1 MLFILNKQE
10 KVVGILKNGGSGNSL
25 PFFDDLLTQDLV
37 TGAET
42 YRFSTVLNDSVSMN
56 LVIGNYI
63 AFMDGS
69 SYKLFQ
75 IVQTEETHDGT
86 LNIEIYC
93 ESAGLGLLNS
103 VFRGKNIPSCD
114 LRGFL
119 TNILEETSWN
129 VGAVDYGINE
139 VYDLELGTESV
150 YSILQNN
157 IGQYGAEIAFRVE
170 INKGRISNK
179 FIDAFRFRGRVT
191 NERFVFGKNI
201 QGLKRTVDSTELFT
215 ALIGKGNGDISF
227 RDITIPEVNKPSG
240 QDFIGD
246 DEAFNNYN
254 NNGNHLMGVYQYE
267 TDSPE
272 ELLRATYKKLQE
284 VKTPKI
290 TYDIDVELLNVN
302 VNIGDT
308 VNIVDMFFPT
318 PILLHARVSKLE
330 TSLTNPESNKC
341 TLSNFIEAKTN
352 INKDL
357 LSQLE
362 GFVNG
367 TISDKFPIKNDDIS
381 DGAVT
386 GDKIYQNSIS
396 TDHLMADSIDA
407 GKIMAGE
414 IKTKHL
420 EAGIITA
427 DKIDANIIMA
437 IEGKFESIESD
448 FIVVGEIVAGKA
460 DIGTVTAV
468 DGKID
473 NLAVNVATIKDLE
486 VTNAKIR
493 NLEADNAN
501 INNLL
506 AGNITA
512 DNIQSG
518 SITAESGIIKDLS
531 ADVIRA
537 GTLDADLVN
546 VTNLSA
552 ESITTG
558 ILDASKINVTNID
571 ASQITSG
578 KIDANIIEGLKVT
591 ANDITTGTLDASL
604 VNVIKLNASNIS
616 AGILD
621 ANKVNVVNLNAS
633 NIVAGSIDASIL
645 DVVNINASNINTG
658 SIDATKV
665 KITNLNA
672 GSITSGELDASK
684 INVSRLNASN
694 ITSGTINGDL
704 INVKNLNA
712 ASITSGI
719 IDTSRIN
726 ISSLSGN
733 LSLYDN
739 TIKITDD
746 NSRVRVQIG
755 EDNSG
760 DYNMYVYNNQGVL
773 MFDATYGVTEAGIS
787 NNAVGG
793 DKIKNESIT
802 SNKLVIDEI
811 WANSAWINSL
821 QTVDLS
827 AEQITTG
834 KISGERIDI
843 TGIISF
849 DSLAPDLKNNFI
861 FDTTGNKTFINGGQ
875 IYTNSITAEKINA
888 KGLTVLDDSNNTT
901 FNIDAKGEVFVTGT
915 IQSSN
920 FNEAQQQGYKITKNG
935 DIIMNN
941 AIVRGDVLLPNAGIT
956 NFGAVIG
963 NENLIP
969 KTYFAINYAADYK
982 VYKQG
987 EIIWNKVEECLHYRN
1002 TTLDITEGQCGIIT
1016 PKIVGG
1022 IKAGTTYTISFKAK
1036 SSSNTAQLDFI
1047 YIISNEPSVVNKKIV
1062 NAMKINNFNTWDK
1075 KQVATFTVD
1084 KDYPNAS
1091 LLIGFNDEIITGNN
1105 NKKGFQIK
1113 ELKLEVGDTATPWC
1127 ASLQDGLNEVRFWS
1141 GTDFNNRYTAPFK
1154 VYQDGSFVA
1163 TKGNIGG
1170 TFTGELHIGNIHI
1183 SDTNTTNATFEI
1195 KTNNDAE
1202 TKVKFTDTESFI
1214 DSPFILGNH
1223 ENKIIYFDKSEKSL
1237 KFNKSSI
1244 EIINKDNSFTNI
1256 NSNNSIFE
1264 IGKITD
1270 NIGYK
1275 HTLKYI
1281 NGSVIFSN
1289 DGDINGSTSD
1299 FVFKRASGRNTIVNV
1314 EGEVNVTDIIRLG
1327 AMKIARRNQAGN
1339 EGVDFIL

>member
-10 KVVGILKNGGSGNSL
+10 KVVGILKNGGSDNSL

-42 YRFSTVLNDSVSMN
+42 YRFSTVLNNSVSMN

-119 TNILEETSWN
+119 TNILEATSWN

-227 RDITIPEVNKPSG
+227 RDITIPEINKPSG
-240 QDFIGD
+240 QDFVGD

-427 DKIDANIIMA
+427 DKIDANIITA
-437 IEGKFESIESD
+437 IEAKFESIESD

-486 VTNAKIR
+486 VTNAKIS
-493 NLEADNAN
+493 NLEVNNAV
-501 INNLL
+501 INELL

-531 ADVIRA
+531 ADVIKT

-546 VTNLSA
+546 VANLSA
-552 ESITTG
+552 DSIVSG
-558 ILDASKINVTNID
+558 SIDAGKINVINLN
-571 ASQITSG
+571 ASNITSG
-578 KIDANIIEGLKVT
+578 KISADLIEGMEIT
-591 ANDITTGTLDASL
+591 ADMITTGTLDAS
-604 VNVIKLNASNIS
+604 KANI
-616 AGILD
+616 
-621 ANKVNVVNLNAS
+621 
-633 NIVAGSIDASIL
+633 
-645 DVVNINASNINTG
+645 IN
-658 SIDATKV
+658 
-665 KITNLNA
+665 
-672 GSITSGELDASK
+672 
-684 INVSRLNASN
+684 LNASN
-694 ITSGTINGDL
+694 ITSGKINADIIEGLTISANDIVTGTLDASKATITNISASNINTGTLDATKVKISNLNAGSITGGTLDASKITVSKLSASSLTSGTINGEI
-704 INVKNLNA
+704 INVINLNA
-712 ASITSGI
+712 SSINSGKLN
-719 IDTSRIN
+719 TSRLE
-726 ISSLSGN
+726 ISSTSGN
-733 LSLYDN
+733 LSIFDN
-739 TIKITDD
+739 TIKIKDD
-746 NSRVRVQIG
+746 QDQVRVQLG
-755 EDNSG
+755 EDNVG
-760 DYNMYVYNNQGVL
+760 DYNMYIYSPDGTL
-773 MFDATYGVTEAGIS
+773 MFDAIYGLTEDGLS

-793 DKIKNESIT
+793 DKIKDESIT

-811 WANSAWINSL
+811 FSNSAWVGEL
-821 QTVDLS
+821 QAVDLK

-834 KISGERIDI
+834 KISGEHIDI
-843 TGIISF
+843 AGVVNFEALS
-849 DSLAPDLKNNFI
+849 SDLKDKFI
-861 FDTTGNKTFINGGQ
+861 FDTTQDKTFINGGQ

-888 KGLTVLDDSNNTT
+888 KGLTVLDDSNTTT
-901 FNIDAKGEVFVTGT
+901 FNIDSKGEVFVTGT

-920 FNEAQQQGYKITKNG
+920 FNEVENNGYKITKDGNV
-935 DIIMNN
+935 IMNN

-956 NFGAVIG
+956 DFGGYKGNKNILKKSNKFNGNFGG
-963 NENLIP
+963 IP
-969 KTYFAINYAADYK
+969 S
-982 VYKQG
+982 G
-987 EIIWNKVEECLHYRN
+987 
-1002 TTLDITEGQCGIIT
+1002 IT
-1016 PKIVGG
+1016 PSLEDDGSVLKVVAASGNGNWLTRFILDYSG
-1022 IKAGTTYTISFKAK
+1022 IEDSFDEGDPVTLSFDIKSTQSGVPTFYFK
-1036 SSSNTAQLDFI
+1036 SGMGYLRQSSSVELSEEYKRVYYTTTW
-1047 YIISNEPSVVNKKIV
+1047 KKANDV
-1062 NAMKINNFNTWDK
+1062 LF
-1075 KQVATFTVD
+1075 
-1084 KDYPNAS
+1084 Y
-1091 LLIGFNDEIITGNN
+1091 LGFAGLEGSFWIKNIKLEKSTSPTPYCLNDEDL
-1105 NKKGFQIK
+1105 IK
-1113 ELKLEVGDTATPWC
+1113 EI
-1127 ASLQDGLNEVRFWS
+1127 RFWA
-1141 GTDFNNRYTAPFK
+1141 GTDFKNRYHAPFQ
-1154 VYQDGSFVA
+1154 VLQDGSFIA
-1163 TKGNIGG
+1163 AKGDIGG

-1183 SDTNTTNATFEI
+1183 TDTNTTNAVFEI
-1195 KTNNDAE
+1195 KTNNDSE

-1214 DSPFILGNH
+1214 DSPFVLGNYD
-1223 ENKIIYFDKSEKSL
+1223 NKIVYFDKSEKSL

-1244 EIINKDNSFTNI
+1244 EVVNKDNSFTNI
-1256 NSNNSIFE
+1256 NLNNSIFE
-1264 IGKITD
+1264 VGKTTGD
-1270 NIGYK
+1270 VGYK
-1275 HTLKYI
+1275 HTLKHN
-1281 NGSVIFSN
+1281 NGSIEFSN
-1289 DGDINGSTSD
+1289 DGDINNSVSD
-1299 FVFKRASGRNTIVNV
+1299 FVFKRASGQNTIVDV
-1314 EGEVNVTDIIRLG
+1314 KGEVNVTDIIRLG
-1327 AMKIARRNQAGN
+1327 SMKIARRNQAGN